1 MAVTPNELLP
11 FERDSHWPFSDYPYS
26 SRTHQHEIDPSTTVA
41 PQLGSPSN
49 YVLSGFRPG
58 FPLQAAELNEIQDRF
73 YLQQSLT
80 ITMMH
85 NWITSSVSSMWDSVV
100 ETASRNLDD
109 FTRGIGDGEA
119 AGSGDLAVSA
129 PGWRGTCPLY
139 PFAISDP
146 NYGGAG
152 SWASRQ
158 VSVTDTGGNIQ
169 IRFNRGWYLTE
180 LFNDT
185 PESNHMNGLKYWVL
199 LDYPESEAG
208 QYSVTVGKGDSTGT
222 TEVGL
227 VAKHEVV
234 HPCTEE
240 PCQRWGHPNN
250 AGDISLNDE
259 AADGQY
265 NVNTGG
271 ADRYR
276 LYFTSA
282 GSEILGGAGS
292 PVLKIMHSRKEVRY
306 MNNLLILKW
315 S

>member
-1 MAVTPNELLP
+1 MAVTPNQLKP
-11 FERDSHWPFSDYPYS
+11 FDADNHWPFSNSPYS
-26 SRTHQHEIDPSTTVA
+26 SRTFQHEINPSDTVA
-41 PQLGSPSN
+41 PQFGNPSN

-85 NWITSSVSSMWDSVV
+85 NWITSSVSSMWDSLVGGG
-100 ETASRNLDD
+100 SRNLDD

-129 PGWRGTCPLY
+129 PGWRGACPLY
-139 PFAISDP
+139 PFAISDTTTTGP
-146 NYGGAG
+146 G

-158 VSVTDTGGNIQ
+158 VAVNDTGGNIQ
-169 IRFNRGWYLTE
+169 IQFNPGWYLTE
-180 LFNDT
+180 LFDT
-185 PESNHMNGLKYWVL
+185 TTTPHERNGLKYWVL
-199 LDYPESEAG
+199 SDTV
-208 QYSVTVGKGDSTGT
+208 YSVTVPKATTGT
-222 TEVGL
+222 VTVGL
-227 VAKHEVV
+227 TTKYETVSA
-234 HPCTEE
+234 CQEE
-240 PCQRWGHPNN
+240 PCRGWGDPND
-250 AGDISLNDE
+250 ATDISLNDE
-259 AADGQY
+259 AEGGTY

-276 LYFTSA
+276 LYFSGA
-282 GSEILGGAGS
+282 ASDALGGDDIVS
-292 PVLKIMHSRKEVRY
+292 PVLKIIHDRQEVRY